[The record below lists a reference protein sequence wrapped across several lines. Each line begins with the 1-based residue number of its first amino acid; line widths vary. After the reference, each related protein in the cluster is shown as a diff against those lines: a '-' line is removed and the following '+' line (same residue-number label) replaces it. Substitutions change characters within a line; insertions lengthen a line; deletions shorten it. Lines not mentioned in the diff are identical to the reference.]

1 MILPNLKSDSIAV
14 GIEGKSVGI
23 STSKT
28 EKLKYLFSTGIYQDG
43 YGSVVREL
51 SSNMIDAYRACGKNI
66 MQDPAIIKL
75 EEDSISFI
83 DKGIGMSPEVFDNV
97 YCNMLESTS
106 ELREDAI
113 GSFGVGS
120 KSPWAIVNQFYVTTV
135 YNGNRRV
142 YILNKEAGN
151 DKVYPISEGFTEE
164 PNGTTVTLPL
174 TGTQAWSFEKALRQ
188 QAALFKGIW
197 FESSYFNLKD
207 LNEDPIIEGKSFYY
221 RRFIG
226 DGVYVALDEVL
237 YKLNPNDLGFPVN
250 KFPFIPKLYVSEGV
264 VPTLSRE
271 QLILNEHTKNLI
283 KNRFALVL
291 YELEDYRVKYDYLYE
306 YLWNS
311 EHENFNLSDTV
322 SLIYK
327 GTFYRQ
333 IYEWCGLTFSTP
345 LNFEVPQGYAYNRFD
360 FFNAFETVI
369 SINNGRIGPNVRV
382 YNPKFMQ
389 YSELPRGMKEFLR
402 EEYDGYT
409 LLKKPNLKMIKFT
422 NYTRHQYATKSIFY
436 HLKLTNLPKN
446 EWRPLIEWYVKELE
460 NYWNSLSHLPLKEFE
475 EWKARRVKERVEK
488 TKDRKKRVSKEQLE
502 YGYYS
507 HRKRIKIPLLAD
519 DASKIHPYTLK
530 VYSTDESKSLDRWH
544 NMFENFKFI
553 YIPEKKVHLIEGLP
567 NWIEISD
574 FKKSRWFTEEVTKYY
589 WDTQRIS
596 GTYPNFITK
605 KVKDLLYIKTDYN
618 KRYFFA
624 NFFYQPE
631 YFYKPLHDYYSALNQ
646 ILKNYNELTNLK
658 GKEIYLL
665 QKQNQRFKRILN
677 L

>member
-43 YGSVVREL
+43 YGSIIREL
-51 SSNMIDAYRACGKNI
+51 SSNMIDAYRACGKDI
-66 MQDPAIIKL
+66 MQNPAVIKL
-75 EEDSISFI
+75 EKDSISFI
-83 DKGIGMSPEVFDNV
+83 DKGIGMSPEVFDNI

-135 YNGNRRV
+135 HNGDKRV

-151 DKVYPISEGFTEE
+151 DKVYPISQEFVDE
-164 PNGTTVTLPL
+164 PNGTTVTLQL
-174 TGTQAWSFEKALRQ
+174 AGHQAWSFEKALRQ

-197 FESSYFNLKD
+197 FESSYFNLKA

-226 DGVYVALDEVL
+226 EGVYVALDEVL
-237 YKLNPNDLGFPVN
+237 YKLNPNDLGFPVS
-250 KFPFIPKLYVSEGV
+250 KFPFIPKLYVTEGV

-271 QLILNEHTKNLI
+271 QLILNEHTRNLI
-283 KNRFALVL
+283 KEKFALVL
-291 YELEDYRVKYDYLYE
+291 QELESYRVRYDYLYE
-306 YLWNS
+306 YLKNS
-311 EHENFNLSDTV
+311 EYENFNLSDTV
-322 SLIYK
+322 SLFYG
-327 GTFYRQ
+327 GTSYRQ

-345 LNFEVPQGYAYNRFD
+345 LNFEVPQGYAYNKFD

-369 SINNGRIGPNVRV
+369 SINNGRVGPNVRV

-389 YSELPRGMKEFLR
+389 YSELPREMKEFLR
-402 EEYDGYT
+402 ENYDGYT
-409 LLKKPNLKMIKFT
+409 LLKKPNLKMIKFASHD
-422 NYTRHQYATKSIFY
+422 RHRNPTKSIFY
-436 HLKLTNLPKN
+436 HLKLTSLSKD

-460 NYWNSLSHLPLKEFE
+460 NYWNSLTPLPLKKFE
-475 EWKARRVKERVEK
+475 EWKASKVKERVEK
-488 TKDRKKRVSKEQLE
+488 KRDRKERVSKEQLE

-507 HRKRIKIPLLAD
+507 HRKRTKIPLLAD
-519 DASKIHPYTLK
+519 DANKIHPHTLK
-530 VYSTDESKSLDRWH
+530 IYSTDESKSLDKWH
-544 NMFENFKFI
+544 SIFEKFKFI

-596 GTYPNFITK
+596 GTFPIIISK
-605 KVKDLLYIKTDYN
+605 KVRDLFNIRTDYN
-618 KRYFFA
+618 KRYFFT
-624 NFFYQPE
+624 NFYQPE
-631 YFYKPLHDYYSALNQ
+631 YFYKPLHDYYKALNK
-646 ILKNYNELTNLK
+646 ILKDYNELTALTSRK
-658 GKEIYLL
+658 IYLL
-665 QKQNQRFKRILN
+665 QKQNQRFKKILN